1 MKINTALILCAG
13 FGKRLNP
20 ITLSTPKPLL
30 EIKNITMLE
39 RCINLIVEIGAK
51 KILLNTFHLEN
62 QILEFI
68 KKKKFPIDIQIIQDG
83 QNILDTGGG
92 ILNMINNSREND
104 FIIFNPDTL
113 WSKQYIPEIKKMS
126 EFYFSNDL
134 NNILLLTNKKFSF
147 DKNLK
152 GDFELNK
159 SFLKKNAIKDHI
171 YIGCQILNKELFINR
186 KVINF
191 PISEIWND
199 LLKENK
205 LNGFESLNN
214 FYHLTDLETFKKL
227 KDL

>member
-1 MKINTALILCAG
+1 MRIKTALVLGAG

-20 ITLSTPKPLL
+20 LTLRTPKPLL
-30 EIKNITMLE
+30 KLNNITMLE
-39 RCINLIVEIGAK
+39 NCINLILKLNIK
-51 KILLNTFHLEN
+51 KVLINTFYLGD
-62 QILEFI
+62 QILQYI
-68 KKKKFPIDIQIIQDG
+68 NKKKFPVEINVISDG
-83 QNILDTGGG
+83 KEILNTGGG
-92 ILNMINNSREND
+92 ILNLINHSKEND
-104 FIIFNPDTL
+104 FIVFNPDTL
-113 WSKQYIPEIKKMS
+113 W
-126 EFYFSNDL
+126 D
-134 NNILLLTNKKFSF
+134 

-159 SFLKKNAIKDHI
+159 NFLKRNTIKDHI
-171 YIGCQILNKELFINR
+171 YIGCQILNRELFINR

>member
-1 MKINTALILCAG
+1 MRIKTALVLGAG

-20 ITLSTPKPLL
+20 LTLSTPKPLL
-30 EIKNITMLE
+30 KLNNITMLE
-39 RCINLIVEIGAK
+39 NCINLILKLNIK
-51 KILLNTFHLEN
+51 KVLINTFYLGD
-62 QILEFI
+62 QILQYI
-68 KKKKFPIDIQIIQDG
+68 NKKKFPVEINVISDG
-83 QNILDTGGG
+83 KEILNTGGG
-92 ILNMINNSREND
+92 ILNLINHSKEND

-113 WSKQYIPEIKKMS
+113 WDEKYFNDIIKMQN
-126 EFYFSNDL
+126 FYFLNKL
-134 NNILLLTNKKFSF
+134 NNILLLTNKKLSF

-159 SFLKKNAIKDHI
+159 NFLKRNTIKDHI

>member
-13 FGKRLNP
+13 LGKRLNP
-20 ITLSTPKPLL
+20 LTLTKPKPLL
-30 EIKNITMLE
+30 EIDNMSILE
-39 RCINLIVEIGAK
+39 RCINMIIKLGAK
-51 KILLNTFHLEN
+51 KIFLNTFYLRD
-62 QILEFI
+62 QIADFI
-68 KKKKFPIDIQIIQDG
+68 KSKKFCIDIQIIDDG
-83 QNILDTGGG
+83 KEILNTGGG
-92 ILNMINNSREND
+92 ILNLINHSKEND
-104 FIIFNPDTL
+104 FIVFNPDTL
-113 WSKQYIPEIKKMS
+113 WDEKYFNDIIKMQN
-126 EFYFSNDL
+126 FYFLNKL
-134 NNILLLTNKKFSF
+134 NNILLLTNKKLSF

-159 SFLKKNAIKDHI
+159 NFLKRNTIKNHI

-205 LNGFESLNN
+205 LYGFESLNN